1 MATVISSITPIE
13 GGRFV
18 AGNKRFCIADVVL
31 SSSTWPSTGLAL
43 VGSDFGMQA
52 LDTLWHCGGEK
63 ANYKWSS
70 NLLQAYVSTGVGA
83 VMGLATGLNVAET
96 IRVVAIGYGLK

>member
-18 AGNKRFCIADVVL
+18 TGNKRFCIADVVL
-31 SSSTWPSTGLAL
+31 SSSTWPASGLAL
-43 VGSDFGMQA
+43 TGPNFGMQA
-52 LDTLWHCGGEK
+52 IDTVWFCGGAK

-70 NLLQAYVSTGVGA
+70 NLLQAYVSTGVST
-83 VMGLATGLNVAET
+83 VMGLATGLNVTET

>member
-13 GGRFV
+13 GGHTVF
-18 AGNKRFCIADVVL
+18 GNKRICIADVVL
-31 SSSTWPSTGLAL
+31 SSSTWPASGLAL
-43 VGSDFGMQA
+43 TGSDFGMSA
-52 LDTLWHCGGEK
+52 LDTVWTCGGAK

-70 NLLQAYVSTGVGA
+70 NLLQAYVSTGTSA